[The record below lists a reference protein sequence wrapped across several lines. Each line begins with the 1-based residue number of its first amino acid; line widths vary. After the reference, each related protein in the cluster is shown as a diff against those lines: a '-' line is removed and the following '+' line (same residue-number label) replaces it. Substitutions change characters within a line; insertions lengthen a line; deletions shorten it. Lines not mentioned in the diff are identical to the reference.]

1 MRTVVDLI
9 ADAGESLG
17 RWKLGHDRELM
28 AHVTSVN
35 VACGFHAS
43 DPGTM
48 RESVRTA
55 VATGTAIGAH
65 PGLPDLVGF
74 GRRRMALRPDEA
86 AQLVL
91 YQVGA
96 LQATARAEGAEVV
109 HVKPHGALYGMAL
122 TDDEITSAITEA
134 VLRLDPKLMIFWLA
148 GPTAELAR
156 SQGATVAREGFAD
169 LEYDDDGRIIV
180 EPEPRAKD
188 PDAVA
193 QQAVDLLEGHVR
205 STSGRHL
212 DVEVDTICLHG
223 DRPNAV
229 EICEALVARLDGLGV
244 RRVPAAELMKA
255 N

>member
-1 MRTVVDLI
+1 MKTRVDLN

-17 RWKLGHDRELM
+17 RWKLGHDSELM

-43 DPGTM
+43 DPVTM

-55 VATGTAIGAH
+55 AATNTAIGSH

-91 YQVGA
+91 YQTGA

-122 TDDEITSAITEA
+122 TDPDITSAITEA
-134 VLRLDPKLMIFWLA
+134 VLRLDPDLLIFWLA

-156 SQGATVAREGFAD
+156 SLGATVAREGFAD
-169 LEYDDDGRIIV
+169 LEYTDEGHIIV
-180 EPEPRAKD
+180 EPEPKPKD

-193 QQAVDLLEGHVR
+193 QQAVDLLEGHVT
-205 STSGRHL
+205 STSGKRL
-212 DVEVDTICLHG
+212 EVEVDTICLHG

-229 EICEALVARLDGLGV
+229 EIADRLVARLDDLGV
-244 RRVPAAELMKA
+244 ERVPAVQLLRA
-255 N
+255 

>member
-1 MRTVVDLI
+1 MQGRVDLN

-17 RWKLGHDRELM
+17 RWKLGHDTELM
-28 AHVTSVN
+28 TRVTSVN
-35 VACGFHAS
+35 VACGYHAS
-43 DPGTM
+43 DPVTM

-55 VATGTAIGAH
+55 VATDTAIGAH

-86 AQLVL
+86 AQLVV
-91 YQVGA
+91 YQTGA
-96 LQATARAEGAEVV
+96 LQATARAEGAEVG

-122 TDDEITSAITEA
+122 TDPDITSAITEA
-134 VLRLDPKLMIFWLA
+134 VLRLDPALMLFWLA

-156 SQGATVAREGFAD
+156 SLGATVAREGFAD
-169 LEYDDDGRIIV
+169 LDYDDDGRIIV
-180 EPEPRAKD
+180 EPDPQAKD
-188 PDAVA
+188 PDTVA

-205 STSGRHL
+205 STSGKNL

-229 EICEALVARLDGLGV
+229 EIADAVVARLDGLGV
-244 RRVPAAELMKA
+244 ARVPAAALVRG
-255 N
+255 

>member
-1 MRTVVDLI
+1 MRTTVDLN

-17 RWKLGHDRELM
+17 RWKLGHDAALM

-43 DPGTM
+43 DPVTM
-48 RESVRTA
+48 RDAVRTA
-55 VATGTAIGAH
+55 AATGTAIGAH

-86 AQLVL
+86 AQLVV
-91 YQVGA
+91 YQTGA

-122 TDDEITSAITEA
+122 TDDAITTAVTEA
-134 VLRLDPKLMIFWLA
+134 VMRLDPQLMIFWLA

-156 SQGATVAREGFAD
+156 SLGARVLREGFAD
-169 LEYDDDGRIIV
+169 LEYDDDARIIV
-180 EPEPRAKD
+180 EPEPAAKD
-188 PDAVA
+188 PEAVA
-193 QQAVDLLEGHVR
+193 QQAVDLLSGHVT
-205 STSGRHL
+205 STSGKHL
-212 DVEVDTICLHG
+212 DVEVDTVCLHG

-229 EICEALVARLDGLGV
+229 DIVEALVARLDGLGV
-244 RRVPAAELMKA
+244 ARVPAAELLA
-255 N
+255 G

>member
-1 MRTVVDLI
+1 MQTLVDLN

-17 RWKLGHDRELM
+17 RWKLGHDADLM

-35 VACGFHAS
+35 VACGYHAS
-43 DPGTM
+43 DPVTM

-55 VATGTAIGAH
+55 VRSGTAIGAH

-86 AQLVL
+86 AQIVL

-122 TDDEITSAITEA
+122 TDDAITTAITEA
-134 VLRLDPKLMIFWLA
+134 VMRLDPNLRIFWLA
-148 GPTAELAR
+148 GPTADLA
-156 SQGATVAREGFAD
+156 SSLGARVVREGFAD

-180 EPEPRAKD
+180 EPDPQAKD

-193 QQAVDLLEGHVR
+193 QQAVDLLEGHVT
-205 STSGRHL
+205 STSGKRL

-229 EICEALVARLDGLGV
+229 EVCQAIVRRFDELGV
-244 RRVPAAELMKA
+244 ERRAPR
-255 N
+255 

>member
-1 MRTVVDLI
+1 MKTLVDLN

-17 RWKLGHDRELM
+17 RWKLGHDSELM
-28 AHVTSVN
+28 THVTSVN

-43 DPGTM
+43 DPVTM
-48 RESVRTA
+48 RDAVRTA
-55 VATGTAIGAH
+55 VATDTAIGAH

-86 AQLVL
+86 AQIVL

-122 TDDEITSAITEA
+122 TDPDITTAITEA
-134 VLRLDPKLMIFWLA
+134 VLRLDPQLMIFWLA
-148 GPTAELAR
+148 GPTADLAR
-156 SQGATVAREGFAD
+156 SLGATVAREGFAD
-169 LEYDDDGRIIV
+169 LEYDDDARIIV
-180 EPEPRAKD
+180 EPEPKAKD

-193 QQAVDLLEGHVR
+193 QQAVDLLEGHVT
-205 STSGRHL
+205 STSGKRL
-212 DVEVDTICLHG
+212 DVDVDTICLHG

-229 EICEALVARLDGLGV
+229 EIAQALSARLDGLGV
-244 RRVPAAELMKA
+244 RRVPAAELLTG
-255 N
+255 

>member
-1 MRTVVDLI
+1 MQTRVDLN

-17 RWKLGHDRELM
+17 RWKLGHDNELM
-28 AHVTSVN
+28 VHVTSVN

-43 DPGTM
+43 DPVTM
-48 RESVRTA
+48 RNSVRTA
-55 VATGTAIGAH
+55 VATNTAIGAH

-91 YQVGA
+91 YQTGA

-122 TDDEITSAITEA
+122 TDPDITSAITEA
-134 VLRLDPKLMIFWLA
+134 VMHLDPDLMIFWLA
-148 GPTAELAR
+148 GPTADLAR
-156 SQGATVAREGFAD
+156 SLGATVAREGFAD
-169 LEYDDDGRIIV
+169 LEYTDEGHIIV
-180 EPEPRAKD
+180 EPEPKAKD

-193 QQAVDLLEGHVR
+193 QQAVDLLEGHVT
-205 STSGRHL
+205 STSGQHL

-229 EICEALVARLDGLGV
+229 EICEALVRRFDDLGV
-244 RRVPAAELMKA
+244 ERVPAATLLRG
-255 N
+255 

>member
-1 MRTVVDLI
+1 MKTAVDLN

-17 RWKLGHDRELM
+17 RWKLGHDAELM

-43 DPGTM
+43 DPVTM
-48 RESVRTA
+48 RDAVRTA
-55 VATGTAIGAH
+55 LATGTAIGAH

-96 LQATARAEGAEVV
+96 LQAVAAAEGAEVV

-122 TDDEITSAITEA
+122 TDPEITTAITEA
-134 VLRLDPKLMIFWLA
+134 VLRLDPDLMIFWLA
-148 GPTAELAR
+148 GPTADLAAER
-156 SQGATVAREGFAD
+156 GARVLREGFSD

-180 EPEPRAKD
+180 EPEPQAKD
-188 PDAVA
+188 PDVVA
-193 QQAVDLLEGHVR
+193 QQAVDLLEGHVT
-205 STSGRHL
+205 STSGQRL
-212 DVEVDTICLHG
+212 SVDIDTICLHG

-229 EICEALVARLDGLGV
+229 EIVEALVARLDGAGV
-244 RRVPAAELMKA
+244 RRVPAAEMLG
-255 N
+255 

>member
-1 MRTVVDLI
+1 MKTLVDLN

-17 RWKLGHDRELM
+17 RWKLGHDSELM
-28 AHVTSVN
+28 THVTSVN

-43 DPGTM
+43 DPVTM
-48 RESVRTA
+48 REAVRTA

-86 AQLVL
+86 AQIVL

-122 TDDEITSAITEA
+122 TDPDITTAITEA
-134 VLRLDPKLMIFWLA
+134 VLRLDPQLMIFWLA
-148 GPTAELAR
+148 GPTADLAR
-156 SQGATVAREGFAD
+156 SLGATVAREGFAD
-169 LEYDDDGRIIV
+169 LEYDDDARIIV
-180 EPEPRAKD
+180 EPEPKAKD

-193 QQAVDLLEGHVR
+193 QQAVDLLEGHVT
-205 STSGRHL
+205 STSGKRL
-212 DVEVDTICLHG
+212 DVDVDTICLHG

-229 EICEALVARLDGLGV
+229 EIAQALSARLDGLGV
-244 RRVPAAELMKA
+244 RRVPAAELLGA
-255 N
+255 

>member
-1 MRTVVDLI
+1 VKTLVDLN

-17 RWKLGHDRELM
+17 RWKLGHDAELM

-43 DPGTM
+43 DPVTM

-86 AQLVL
+86 AQLVV
-91 YQVGA
+91 YQTGA

-122 TDDEITSAITEA
+122 TDDDITRAITEA
-134 VLRLDPKLMIFWLA
+134 VLRLDPDLMIFWLA

-156 SQGATVAREGFAD
+156 SMGARVVAEGFAD
-169 LEYDDDGRIIV
+169 LDYDDEGRIIV
-180 EPEPRAKD
+180 EPEPKAKD
-188 PDAVA
+188 PDTVA
-193 QQAVDLLEGHVR
+193 QQAVDLLEGHVT
-205 STSGRHL
+205 STSGKQL
-212 DVEVDTICLHG
+212 SVDVDTVCLHG

-229 EICEALVARLDGLGV
+229 EICEALVRRWDDLGV
-244 RRVPAAELMKA
+244 ERSAPRT
-255 N
+255 

>member
-1 MRTVVDLI
+1 MQTRVDLN

-17 RWKLGHDRELM
+17 RWKLGHDAELM

-35 VACGFHAS
+35 VACGYHAS
-43 DPGTM
+43 DPVTM

-55 VATGTAIGAH
+55 IATGTAIGAH

-86 AQLVL
+86 AQIVL
-91 YQVGA
+91 YQTGA

-122 TDDEITSAITEA
+122 TDPEITTAITEA
-134 VLRLDPKLMIFWLA
+134 VLRLDPDLVLFWLA
-148 GPTAELAR
+148 GPTADLAR
-156 SQGATVAREGFAD
+156 SLGATVAREGFAD
-169 LEYDDDGRIIV
+169 LDYDDDGRIIV
-180 EPEPRAKD
+180 EPEPKAKD
-188 PDAVA
+188 PDVVT
-193 QQAVDLLEGHVR
+193 QQAVDLLEGHVTA
-205 STSGRHL
+205 TSGKHL

-229 EICEALVARLDGLGV
+229 EIAQALSTRLNGLGV
-244 RRVPAAELMKA
+244 RRAPVAELLRG
-255 N
+255 